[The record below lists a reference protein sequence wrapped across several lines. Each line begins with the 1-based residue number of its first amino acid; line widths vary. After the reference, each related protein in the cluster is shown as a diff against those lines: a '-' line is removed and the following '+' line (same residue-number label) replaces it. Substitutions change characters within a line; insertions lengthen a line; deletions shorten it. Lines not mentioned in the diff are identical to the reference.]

1 MKEKINKK
9 VEEYIDSLVKMFI
22 EDLRRVLNTGIN
34 SQELVR
40 LFLEESIKVNISSM
54 EKTNKKIRGNVFT
67 RVNSILS
74 EKGIYVKPIRKNE
87 FNCRVS
93 LIGDF
98 SSKELWI
105 RIKDGEIILEKR
117 YLIESGK
124 RAFEEITKRLVEDI
138 TDSAVLFGERAVK
151 LRLGETVR
159 LQDINILLSIK
170 SETAR
175 RKIILVAV
183 QKLKEVQIAAEFG
196 KCKSNSEEGRYDC
209 TIYMIDNAS

>member
-1 MKEKINKK
+1 MKEEINKK
-9 VEEYIDSLVKMFI
+9 VEEHIDSLVKMFI
-22 EDLRRVLNTGIN
+22 EDLRRVLSTGIN

-40 LFLEESIKVNISSM
+40 LFLEESIKVNIPSIG
-54 EKTNKKIRGNVFT
+54 KTNKKIRGIVFT
-67 RVNSILS
+67 RVNNILS
-74 EKGIYVKPIRKNE
+74 EKGIYVKRIRKSE

-98 SSKELWI
+98 PSKEPWI
-105 RIKDGEIILEKR
+105 RVKDDEIILEKR

-138 TDSAVLFGERAVK
+138 KDSAVLFGERAVK
-151 LRLGETVR
+151 LRLGETVH

-175 RKIILVAV
+175 RKIILAAV
-183 QKLKEVQIAAEFG
+183 QKLKEVQIAAEFE
-196 KCKSNSEEGRYDC
+196 KCKSKKEKGRYDC